1 MITKLA
7 RSMQLFKYQT
17 EYIAGSP
24 VHTA

>member
-17 EYIAGSP
+17 EYIAGRP